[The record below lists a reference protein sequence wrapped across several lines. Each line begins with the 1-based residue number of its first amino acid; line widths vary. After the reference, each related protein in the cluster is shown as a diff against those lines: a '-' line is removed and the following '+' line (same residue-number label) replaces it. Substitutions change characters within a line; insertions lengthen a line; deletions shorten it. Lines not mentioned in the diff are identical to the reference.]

1 MTNALIASPAHVVRV
16 APGLTL
22 TNNLYE
28 AAAAGVAEH
37 TPQLGPLRWED
48 FISARRWTLVPDELT
63 GATYKAELTL
73 SKTTGQTVKI
83 NYWLLPDRRG
93 GEQSRPHNHPWDF
106 HSVTLDG
113 LLVEDRVQRVDG
125 TLVHTPAVEHR
136 VGDVNRVGRETYH
149 EVIDVRPGSLTL
161 MLCGPGM
168 SDWGYLDDD
177 GVFTKAELPA
187 GFMARLRELN
197 PHQQ

>member
-1 MTNALIASPAHVVRV
+1 MTASLITSPTHVVRV
-16 APGLTL
+16 AAGLTL
-22 TNNLYE
+22 TSDLYD
-28 AAAAGVAEH
+28 AAAASVAEH
-37 TPQLGPLRWED
+37 TPELGPLRWPD
-48 FISARRWTLVPDELT
+48 FVNARRWTLVPDELT
-63 GATYKAELTL
+63 GEAYKAEMTL
-73 SKTTGQTVKI
+73 SKTTGQTVKV

-106 HSVTLDG
+106 HSVTIDG
-113 LLVEDRVQRVDG
+113 LLVEDRVHRVDG
-125 TLVHTPAVEHR
+125 ALVHTPGVEHH
-136 VGDVNRVGRETYH
+136 VGAVNQVGREVYH

-177 GVFTKAELPA
+177 GGFTKAQLPT

-197 PHQQ
+197 PHQK